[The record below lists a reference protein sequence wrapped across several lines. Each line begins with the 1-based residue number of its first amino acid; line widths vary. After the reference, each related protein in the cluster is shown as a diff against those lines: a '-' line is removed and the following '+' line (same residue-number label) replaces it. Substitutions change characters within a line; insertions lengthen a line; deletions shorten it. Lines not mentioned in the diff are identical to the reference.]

1 VMNTP
6 NQTADIE
13 GRIAAQFEETDS
25 PEIASVYLFGSYADG
40 RAHRE
45 SDVDI
50 GVVMSR
56 DILPTRKE
64 RFEASLRLGTML
76 GEALSV
82 DRVDLVVLNDAP
94 PLIGRRIVTDGRR
107 IYCRD
112 SEIDHAFVR
121 DVQLRAADLQPFI
134 DRMQKIKLEA
144 LAPK

>member
-1 VMNTP
+1 MMNTP

-56 DILPTRKE
+56 EILPTRKE

-76 GEALSV
+76 GEAFSV

-107 IYCRD
+107 IYCRRLRD
-112 SEIDHAFVR
+112 RPRLRPRRPAPRGRPPAIHRPHA
-121 DVQLRAADLQPFI
+121 
-134 DRMQKIKLEA
+134 EN
-144 LAPK
+144 